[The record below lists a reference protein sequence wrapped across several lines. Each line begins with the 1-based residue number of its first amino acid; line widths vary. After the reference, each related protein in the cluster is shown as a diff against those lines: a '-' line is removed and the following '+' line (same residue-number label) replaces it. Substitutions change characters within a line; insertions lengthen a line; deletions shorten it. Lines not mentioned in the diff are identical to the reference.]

1 MGKDKLLVIGGGS
14 WGTAFAN
21 YLASSKGPSS
31 REVKIWVRE
40 KEVID
45 AIRSAHENPVFLRG
59 IKLSQGLKP
68 VHKLKREAAAAD
80 ILIFAVPSKFIRNTF
95 EELKGIVK
103 NKKIVNLSKGIE
115 STSLKTISQLAEE
128 EFGPR
133 ILDQWVT
140 ISGPSFARELASNH
154 PTVVAACSMNPNL
167 VENIQEDFS
176 SDILRIYSCNDL
188 RGIEVGGS
196 MKNVMAIA
204 AGIVNGCGYGYNTT
218 ASLVTRASMEI
229 MRFGLKLGAR
239 QETFWGL
246 AGIGDLMLTCFG
258 HLSRN
263 FQLGQRIARGET
275 LDQIESSTAMVAEG
289 VETTKAV
296 KQLSAN
302 MDIEMP
308 ITNEV
313 YEILFNNKNPHQA
326 LKDLMKRRLKP
337 EWNIN

>member
-1 MGKDKLLVIGGGS
+1 MGKVKLLVIGGGS

-21 YLASSKGPSS
+21 YLASSKEPSS

-45 AIRSAHENPVFLRG
+45 AIRFTRENPVFLRG
-59 IKLSQGLKP
+59 IKLSQWLKP

-80 ILIFAVPSKFIRNTF
+80 ILIFAVPSKFIRHTF
-95 EELKGIVK
+95 KELRGLVK
-103 NKKIVNLSKGIE
+103 NKKLINLSKGIE

-128 EFGPR
+128 EFGPG

-154 PTVVAACSMNPNL
+154 PTVVAAGSRYPVL
-167 VENIQEDFS
+167 VEHIQEDFS
-176 SDILRIYSCNDL
+176 SDILRIYSCDDL

-204 AGIVNGCGYGYNTT
+204 SGIVNGCGYGYNTT

-258 HLSRN
+258 PLSRN
-263 FQLGQRIARGET
+263 FQLGRRIARGES

-296 KQLSAN
+296 KQLSAH

-326 LKDLMKRRLKP
+326 LKELMKRRLQP

>member
-1 MGKDKLLVIGGGS
+1 MGKVKLLVIGGGS

-21 YLASSKGPSS
+21 YLASSKEPSS

-45 AIRSAHENPVFLRG
+45 AIRFTRENPVFLRG
-59 IKLSQGLKP
+59 IKLSQWLKP

-80 ILIFAVPSKFIRNTF
+80 ILIFAVPSKFIRHTF
-95 EELKGIVK
+95 KELRGLVK
-103 NKKIVNLSKGIE
+103 NKKLINLSKGIE

-128 EFGPR
+128 EFGPG

-154 PTVVAACSMNPNL
+154 PTVVAAGSRYPVL
-167 VENIQEDFS
+167 VEHIQEDFS
-176 SDILRIYSCNDL
+176 SDILRIYSCDDL

-196 MKNVMAIA
+196 MKNIMAIA
-204 AGIVNGCGYGYNTT
+204 SGIVNGCGYGYNTT

-258 HLSRN
+258 PLSRN
-263 FQLGQRIARGET
+263 FQLGRRIARGES

-296 KQLSAN
+296 KQLSAH

-326 LKDLMKRRLKP
+326 LKELMKRRLQP

>member
-1 MGKDKLLVIGGGS
+1 MGKVKLLVIGGGS

-21 YLASSKGPSS
+21 YLASSKEPPG

-40 KEVID
+40 KEVLD
-45 AIRSAHENPVFLRG
+45 AIRFTHENPVFLRG
-59 IKLSQGLKP
+59 IKLSQWLKP

-80 ILIFAVPSKFIRNTF
+80 ILIFAVPSKFIRHTF
-95 EELKGIVK
+95 KELRGLVK
-103 NKKIVNLSKGIE
+103 NKKLINLSKGIE

-128 EFGPR
+128 EFGPG

-154 PTVVAACSMNPNL
+154 PTVVAAGSRYPVL
-167 VENIQEDFS
+167 LEHIQEDFS
-176 SDILRIYSCNDL
+176 SDILRIYSCDDL

-196 MKNVMAIA
+196 VKNVMAIA
-204 AGIVNGCGYGYNTT
+204 SGIVNGCGYGYNTT
-218 ASLVTRASMEI
+218 ASLVTRAGMEI

-258 HLSRN
+258 PLSRN
-263 FQLGQRIARGET
+263 FQLGRRIARGET
-275 LDQIESSTAMVAEG
+275 LDQIEASTAMVAEG

-296 KQLSAN
+296 KQLSAH

-326 LKDLMKRRLKP
+326 LKELMKRRLKP

>member
-1 MGKDKLLVIGGGS
+1 MTKAKLLVIGGGS

-21 YLASSKGPSS
+21 YLASSKQPPG

-45 AIRSAHENPVFLRG
+45 AIRSTHENPVFLPD
-59 IKLSQGLKP
+59 IKLSPWLKP
-68 VHKLKREAAAAD
+68 VHKLKKDAAAAD
-80 ILIFAVPSKFIRNTF
+80 ILIFAVPSKFIRFTF
-95 EELKGIVK
+95 KGLKGIIK
-103 NKKIVNLSKGIE
+103 RKKIVNLSKGIE

-128 EFGPR
+128 EFGQG
-133 ILDQWVT
+133 ILDHWVT

-154 PTVVAACSMNPNL
+154 PTAAAACSSNPALLEHLQN
-167 VENIQEDFS
+167 DFS
-176 SDILRIYSCNDL
+176 SDILRLYSCDDL

-204 AGIVNGCGYGYNTT
+204 SGIVSGCGYGYNTT

-229 MRFGLKLGAR
+229 MRFGVKLGAR

-275 LDQIESSTAMVAEG
+275 LSQIEESTAMVAEG

-296 KQLSAN
+296 KQISSN

-326 LKDLMKRRLKP
+326 LKELMKRRLKP

>member
-1 MGKDKLLVIGGGS
+1 MGKVKLLVIGGGS

-21 YLASSKGPSS
+21 YLASSKEPSS

-45 AIRSAHENPVFLRG
+45 AIRFTHENPVFLRG
-59 IKLSQGLKP
+59 IKLSQWLKP

-80 ILIFAVPSKFIRNTF
+80 ILIFAVPSKFIRHTF
-95 EELKGIVK
+95 KELRGVVK
-103 NKKIVNLSKGIE
+103 NKKLINLSKGIE

-128 EFGPR
+128 EFGPG

-154 PTVVAACSMNPNL
+154 PTVVAAGSRYPVL
-167 VENIQEDFS
+167 VEHIQEDFS
-176 SDILRIYSCNDL
+176 SDILRIYSCDDL

-196 MKNVMAIA
+196 VKNVMAIA
-204 AGIVNGCGYGYNTT
+204 SGIVNGCGYGYNTT
-218 ASLVTRASMEI
+218 ASLVTRAGMEI

-258 HLSRN
+258 PLSRN
-263 FQLGQRIARGET
+263 FQLGRRIARGES

-296 KQLSAN
+296 KQLSAH

-326 LKDLMKRRLKP
+326 LKELMKRRLKP

>member
-1 MGKDKLLVIGGGS
+1 MGKVKLLVIGGGS

-21 YLASSKGPSS
+21 YLASSKEPSS

-45 AIRSAHENPVFLRG
+45 AIRFTRENPVFLRG
-59 IKLSQGLKP
+59 IKLSQWLKP

-80 ILIFAVPSKFIRNTF
+80 ILIFAVPSKFIRHTF
-95 EELKGIVK
+95 KELRGVVK
-103 NKKIVNLSKGIE
+103 NKKLINLSKGIE

-128 EFGPR
+128 EFGPG

-154 PTVVAACSMNPNL
+154 PTVVAAGSRYPVL
-167 VENIQEDFS
+167 VEQIQEDFS
-176 SDILRIYSCNDL
+176 SDILRIYSCDDL

-204 AGIVNGCGYGYNTT
+204 SGIVNGCGYGYNTT

-258 HLSRN
+258 PLSRN
-263 FQLGQRIARGET
+263 FQLGRRIARGES

-296 KQLSAN
+296 KQLSAH

-326 LKDLMKRRLKP
+326 LKELMKRRLKP